1 MIWFYAC
8 LNLSSLFNY
17 VYTNIYISR
26 DMCSLAE
33 VEDVK
38 SSDFLLIKY
47 SWGKLKKIVKG
58 LILNSGLSFIINSS

>member
-1 MIWFYAC
+1 
-8 LNLSSLFNY
+8 
-17 VYTNIYISR
+17 
-26 DMCSLAE
+26 MCSLGE